1 MRILLL
7 GAIIASA
14 YGGYTAIRHK
24 APLFYTILCLAMIS
38 CLMGCVYSVLYDVLW
53 ISGDTGFHVGYL
65 GFAGMFFFLFSS
77 YYGAIDSLADGG
89 EPALHTYRILA
100 GGVALVHFAVSVC
113 GVALLHKGW
122 WLLVLIVPMSGT
134 LYFAVKHLLIPDVEM
149 GIIRVLRPYNA
160 LVCVLC
166 VGMMLFVLTGGI
178 SGLYTACSVVCAV
191 LLIVSIK
198 QYVKCL
204 RKYAILNLSMMVRRQ
219 CLQ

>member
-1 MRILLL
+1 
-7 GAIIASA
+7 
-14 YGGYTAIRHK
+14 
-24 APLFYTILCLAMIS
+24 
-38 CLMGCVYSVLYDVLW
+38 MGCVYSILYDVLW

-89 EPALHTYRILA
+89 EPALRTYCILA
-100 GGVALVHFAVSVC
+100 GGAAIVHFAVSVC

-160 LVCVLC
+160 LICVLC

-191 LLIVSIK
+191 LLIVSMIAARNG
-198 QYVKCL
+198 V
-204 RKYAILNLSMMVRRQ
+204 RKWYI
-219 CLQ
+219 

>member
-89 EPALHTYRILA
+89 EPALRTYRILA

-160 LVCVLC
+160 LICVLC
-166 VGMMLFVLTGGI
+166 IGMMLFVLTERI

-191 LLIVSIK
+191 LLMVSMIAARNG
-198 QYVKCL
+198 V
-204 RKYAILNLSMMVRRQ
+204 RKWYI
-219 CLQ
+219 

>member
-89 EPALHTYRILA
+89 EPALRTYRILA

-134 LYFAVKHLLIPDVEM
+134 LYFAVKHLIVPDVEM
-149 GIIRVLRPYNA
+149 GIIKVMRPFNAVIIGICLLMSGYFYAFPHTQLKTIFAVATGCLLAIVLPVARNG
-160 LVCVLC
+160 V
-166 VGMMLFVLTGGI
+166 
-178 SGLYTACSVVCAV
+178 
-191 LLIVSIK
+191 
-198 QYVKCL
+198 
-204 RKYAILNLSMMVRRQ
+204 RKWFI
-219 CLQ
+219 